1 MNKPDFAGI
10 ANKLRKTI
18 VQYSPEILTG
28 LGVAGFFTSV
38 GLAIPAT
45 KKALESIKEE
55 KLIREE
61 ESNDGKVEP
70 LTKVDVLKV
79 TWKCYVPTAISCVT
93 SAACIIG
100 ATSVNMRRN
109 AALATAYSLSETA
122 LKEYQEKVVT
132 TIGDKKEKAIRDQI
146 AQDKLNRSPVNDR
159 EVILA
164 EGGNVLCYDPQKDR
178 YFRSDANTIKKA
190 INKLNADMIQEMYV
204 SLNDFY
210 YEIGLANCK
219 MGDDL
224 GWNMDGGLIDIS
236 FSAMVASNDEPC
248 LVLDYRLE
256 PRTDYRN
263 LM

>member
-10 ANKLRKTI
+10 ATKLRKTI
-18 VQYSPEILTG
+18 IQYSPEILTG

-38 GLAIPAT
+38 GLAINAT
-45 KKALESIKEE
+45 PKALECIKEE
-55 KLIREE
+55 KLAREE
-61 ESNDGKVEP
+61 ESYDGKVEP

-79 TWKCYVPTAISCVT
+79 TWKCYIPTAVSCVT

-122 LKEYQEKVVT
+122 LKEYQEKVT
-132 TIGDKKEKAIRDQI
+132 ATIGEKKEKGIRDQI
-146 AQDKLNRSPVNDR
+146 AQDKLNRHPVNDR

-164 EGGNVLCYDPQKDR
+164 EGGNVLCYDPQNER
-178 YFRSDANTIKKA
+178 FFRSDANTITKA
-190 INKLNADMIQEMYV
+190 VNKLNADMIQEMYI

-219 MGDDL
+219 FGDDL
-224 GWNMDGGLIDIS
+224 GWNINNGLIDVT

-248 LVLDYRLE
+248 LVLNYSLE
-256 PRTDYRN
+256 PRADYRN
-263 LM
+263 LL